1 MIYLYAFLLGGAL
14 CAVGQLLIDFT
25 KLTPARI
32 LTAYVVTG
40 VVLGGTGVY
49 TFLRDKAGCG
59 ASVPLT
65 GFGDLMAEGVRSE
78 IENKGFLGI
87 FTGGLTAGAGG
98 IAAAMLF
105 AFIASLIFK
114 SRGDSR

>member
-1 MIYLYAFLLGGAL
+1 MIYLYAFLVGGLL
-14 CAVGQLLIDFT
+14 CAAGQLLIDFT

-40 VVLGGTGVY
+40 VVLGGLGIY
-49 TFLRDKAGCG
+49 GKLKDFAGCG

-65 GFGDLMAEGVRSE
+65 GFGALMAEGVRREVGSR
-78 IENKGFLGI
+78 GLLGI

-98 IAAAMLF
+98 IAAAM
-105 AFIASLIFK
+105 IF
-114 SRGDSR
+114 SFLAALVFRSSARN

>member
-49 TFLRDKAGCG
+49 AVLREKAGCG
-59 ASVPLT
+59 AGVPLT

-78 IENKGFLGI
+78 IADKGFLGI

-105 AFIASLIFK
+105 AFMASLIFR
-114 SRGDSR
+114 SRSDSR

>member
-1 MIYLYAFLLGGAL
+1 MIYLYAFLVGGIL
-14 CAVGQLLIDFT
+14 CAIGQLLIDFT

-32 LTAYVVTG
+32 LTAYVVAG
-40 VVLGGTGVY
+40 VVLGGLGIY
-49 TFLRDKAGCG
+49 GKLRDIAGCG

-65 GFGDLMAEGVRSE
+65 AFGSLMAEGVRRE
-78 IENKGFLGI
+78 IEDKGFLGI

-105 AFIASLIFK
+105 AFLASLVFRSK
-114 SRGDSR
+114 GRD